1 MQQRTVSISTFTEHP
16 WLGAQDKIQ
25 SLDPL
30 NFDQTLPVLHA
41 LNKDGDTHEIIQL
54 LYRHLP
60 VPEKLDGF
68 SYEASIAAMRDLGI
82 FIGILKRHGI
92 EPVDALPELE
102 YVLLVLMVKTGLPP
116 RDTLI
121 HYTAWNP
128 SDERIRTYTGLEDEK
143 QLIESVKI
151 AYPSLLEAINL
162 LDKIHSI
169 PLNDPSFVEH
179 CHSVRE
185 MLEGMVRGIVLAK
198 RKVAPEVFANELRFY
213 YDSIKVDY
221 NNVYMGPGA
230 VEMPMFLIDHLLWS
244 CDCDDQVY
252 ADFKK
257 GYLSYNLP
265 VVREVYYRYD
275 KMPSLTTRM
284 SNAFAEDPSM
294 EHFNS
299 AIALSEL
306 FTVLK
311 SFRMPHKKVAESAYQ
326 HQDDN
331 HHQKGS
337 GGYAV
342 DILQHIIDLQQRK
355 TASLM
360 AALLIERQKNV
371 MIKVHA
377 R

>member
-1 MQQRTVSISTFTEHP
+1 MQQRTAVLPFTEHP
-16 WLGAQDKIQ
+16 WLGQQDKIQ

-30 NFDQTLPVLHA
+30 NFDHALPVLHE
-41 LNKDGDTHEIIQL
+41 LNREGNTHEIIQL

-60 VPEKLDGF
+60 VPDRLDGF
-68 SYEASIAAMRDLGI
+68 GYEEAIASMRDLGI
-82 FIGILKRHGI
+82 FIGVLKKHGI
-92 EPVDALPELE
+92 EPVDVVPELE

-151 AYPSLLEAINL
+151 AYPSLLEAIRL
-162 LDKIHSI
+162 LEETHQI
-169 PLNDPSFVEH
+169 PLNDPAFAEH
-179 CHSVRE
+179 CNTVRE

-198 RKVAPEVFANELRFY
+198 RKVSPEVFANELRFY
-213 YDSIKVDY
+213 YDAIKVDY
-221 NNVYMGPGA
+221 NNRYMGPGA

-244 CDCDDQVY
+244 CDCDDEVY

-257 GYLSYNLP
+257 GYLNYNLP
-265 VVREVYYRYD
+265 VVRDVYHRFD
-275 KMPSLTTRM
+275 QKPSLTTRM

-299 AIALSEL
+299 ALALSDL

-360 AALLIERQKNV
+360 ASLLMERQKHV
-371 MIKVHA
+371 MIKVQT

>member
-1 MQQRTVSISTFTEHP
+1 MQQRTAAVSSFTEHQ
-16 WLGAQDKIQ
+16 WLGHQEKIQ

-30 NFDQTLPVLHA
+30 NFDHALPVLHG
-41 LNKDGDTHEIIQL
+41 LNKAGDTQEIIQL

-60 VPEKLDGF
+60 VPDKLDGF
-68 SYEASIAAMRDLGI
+68 NFEESIAAMRDLGI
-82 FIGILKRHGI
+82 FIGILKKHGI

-128 SDERIRTYTGLEDEK
+128 SNERMRTYTGLEDEK

-151 AYPSLLEAINL
+151 AYPSLLEAIHL
-162 LDKIHSI
+162 LEKIHAL
-169 PLNDPSFVEH
+169 PLNDSSFVEH
-179 CHSVRE
+179 CTTVRE

-198 RKVAPEVFANELRFY
+198 RRVSPEVFANELRFY
-213 YDSIKVDY
+213 YDAIKVDY
-221 NNVYMGPGA
+221 NNHYMGPGA

-252 ADFKK
+252 TDFKK
-257 GYLSYNLP
+257 GYLNYNLP
-265 VVREVYYRYD
+265 VVREIYYRFEN
-275 KMPSLTTRM
+275 KPSLTTRLAK
-284 SNAFAEDPSM
+284 AFAEDPSV

-299 AIALSEL
+299 ALALSEL

-331 HHQKGS
+331 HRQKGS

-342 DILQHIIDLQQRK
+342 DILQHIIDLQQAK

-360 AALLIERQKNV
+360 AALLMERQKNV
-371 MIKVHA
+371 MIKAQV